1 MSVVMLI
8 LLSPYD
14 FLNINRAMLF
24 VKRKKK
30 KKRKKETIY
39 HSFVLYFNILTVAHI
54 STVLQLSFLK
64 AEFHGMGTYVPFNIS
79 KIQGNVFTSGGISE
93 S

>member
-24 VKRKKK
+24 VKRKKEK

-54 STVLQLSFLK
+54 STVLPESWISWCGDIL
-64 AEFHGMGTYVPFNIS
+64 PFIIS
-79 KIQGNVFTSGGISE
+79 KIQGNVFTNGGISE